1 MGSILWDSL
10 VPVIDFILYLVLFLM
25 GVGVLYIGII
35 WRWTDILKWNN
46 VNQPPEYPRKSAL
59 TLQDKMYAALLAF
72 VSMVV
77 ITLIALKDI
86 FP

>member
-35 WRWTDILKWNN
+35 WRLTEILKWKN

-59 TLQDKMYAALLAF
+59 TSRDKMHAALWAF
-72 VSMVV
+72 VGMVV
-77 ITLIALKDI
+77 ITLLALH
-86 FP
+86 